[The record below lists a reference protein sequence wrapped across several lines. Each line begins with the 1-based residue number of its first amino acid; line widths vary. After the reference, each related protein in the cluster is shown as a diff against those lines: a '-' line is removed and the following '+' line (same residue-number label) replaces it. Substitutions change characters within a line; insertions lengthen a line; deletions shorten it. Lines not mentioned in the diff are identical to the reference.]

1 MPKVSLYQRTGR
13 AIGRLSAVLVPQGG
27 GDFGELLLRLL
38 SLIYAELYPLK
49 LRYGLPLIGRFRCIF
64 RGRQGG
70 WLKFLR
76 LLLLMCD
83 GQL

>member
-1 MPKVSLYQRTGR
+1 MPEVSLDQRAGC
-13 AIGRLSAVLVPQGG
+13 AIGWLRTFLIPLG

-49 LRYGLPLIGRFRCIF
+49 LRYGLSHIGRFRRIF
-64 RGRQGG
+64 RGRQDS

-76 LLLLMCD
+76 LLLMRD